1 MADILMEGGVIK
13 KLIGIIIGAII
24 VMLAIPFTLTGC
36 NNQPVTADDFELT
49 ITVERTEFI
58 AGDRIHT
65 DIIFRNLSGR
75 RLRIAHWGFFDVHI
89 PGIAVSAPP
98 ASLASFRTIRRGGE
112 IRRSESVF
120 INGFFVEPGEYEM
133 SFKFFFALNL
143 NNDRQDF
150 TIQSNIIRIT
160 VLDLEEKEE
169 ASFFD
174 SSKSSSK
181 DIVRGGHHID
191 DIRRLLDLDTGYR
204 QVRMHT
210 LYEGVISYE
219 FEVDTSS
226 RNETMGQNFDPRRYR
241 VNRIFRGT
249 NQSTNRIVVVLMGDG
264 FTATQQG
271 SCALFPEQGTFL
283 YHARSAMNF
292 MIGFYPFNLFRDL
305 FTFYAVETISNQSG
319 VSIRY
324 GFLGIGR
331 REVDNRFDSHFASSS
346 EFRFN
351 YRYYAPEIRAIAG
364 VAAGGLQNVNMIQ
377 VIANSTRFGGSGYA
391 WPNLQ
396 YRGLGIALT
405 TVYPPRWQRILVH
418 EFGHTFGFL
427 SDEHT
432 SGLTTNGWG
441 EVANKTRE
449 QNNDRVRWNHWRGHG
464 DVGHGAIGVYRSGHA
479 PSGHAIPMRLDRCLM
494 SRLGSTNRPFC
505 AVCAAELTRRLA
517 EVAREPF
524 HGKHPNGYM
533 PGGQNIIIAAGTTRI
548 LPYAFNGNAAVR
560 SITIPSSVTT
570 IGRYAFLGT
579 TNLRT
584 IRFPTTTTPLINIGS
599 AFTGVSVENINVVV
613 PRGSL
618 QRFRSNVFW
627 SRFNVIE
634 EGTVATPWN
643 QPRWT
648 SNTLAG
654 HGTVSASGIYRNEA
668 PWRAFNGTLNG
679 GSGGNGDNWSVNS
692 RTGWLELRLDYF
704 IRIDI
709 IEIWDNT
716 SGSNNRS
723 RAAHFTGIN
732 GVALGDSFEFG
743 NYNLAYRAVFVR
755 GMRTNIIR
763 LNITSSYGNWV
774 GASMIR
780 IHAMVYH

>member
-1 MADILMEGGVIK
+1 
-13 KLIGIIIGAII
+13 
-24 VMLAIPFTLTGC
+24 
-36 NNQPVTADDFELT
+36 
-49 ITVERTEFI
+49 
-58 AGDRIHT
+58 
-65 DIIFRNLSGR
+65 
-75 RLRIAHWGFFDVHI
+75 
-89 PGIAVSAPP
+89 
-98 ASLASFRTIRRGGE
+98 
-112 IRRSESVF
+112 
-120 INGFFVEPGEYEM
+120 
-133 SFKFFFALNL
+133 
-143 NNDRQDF
+143 
-150 TIQSNIIRIT
+150 
-160 VLDLEEKEE
+160 
-169 ASFFD
+169 
-174 SSKSSSK
+174 
-181 DIVRGGHHID
+181 
-191 DIRRLLDLDTGYR
+191 
-204 QVRMHT
+204 
-210 LYEGVISYE
+210 
-219 FEVDTSS
+219 
-226 RNETMGQNFDPRRYR
+226 
-241 VNRIFRGT
+241 
-249 NQSTNRIVVVLMGDG
+249 
-264 FTATQQG
+264 
-271 SCALFPEQGTFL
+271 
-283 YHARSAMNF
+283 
-292 MIGFYPFNLFRDL
+292 
-305 FTFYAVETISNQSG
+305 
-319 VSIRY
+319 
-324 GFLGIGR
+324 
-331 REVDNRFDSHFASSS
+331 
-346 EFRFN
+346 
-351 YRYYAPEIRAIAG
+351 
-364 VAAGGLQNVNMIQ
+364 
-377 VIANSTRFGGSGYA
+377 
-391 WPNLQ
+391 
-396 YRGLGIALT
+396 
-405 TVYPPRWQRILVH
+405 
-418 EFGHTFGFL
+418 
-427 SDEHT
+427 
-432 SGLTTNGWG
+432 
-441 EVANKTRE
+441 
-449 QNNDRVRWNHWRGHG
+449 
-464 DVGHGAIGVYRSGHA
+464 
-479 PSGHAIPMRLDRCLM
+479 
-494 SRLGSTNRPFC
+494 
-505 AVCAAELTRRLA
+505 
-517 EVAREPF
+517 
-524 HGKHPNGYM
+524 M